1 MSKGPLGAPP
11 QVPAAHARFPIVHEC
26 PEMNRVGLEPAPVA
40 PAPVGP
46 AGERDITELAALCE
60 GVDAKGGTTTEA
72 VAAPQGLGADDVLY
86 LKNACGFSR
95 RVKVAVDNLHAN
107 GLKIRN
113 ASEDSDALGALR
125 ELSGAETAPCL
136 SVAGK
141 PIGEADVIVR
151 TLADRL
157 APIS

>member
-1 MSKGPLGAPP
+1 MSSSG
-11 QVPAAHARFPIVHEC
+11 IW
-26 PEMNRVGLEPAPVA
+26 N
-40 PAPVGP
+40 
-46 AGERDITELAALCE
+46 
-60 GVDAKGGTTTEA
+60 
-72 VAAPQGLGADDVLY
+72 

-95 RVKVAVDNLHAN
+95 RVKVAVDNLHASS
-107 GLKIRN
+107 LKIRN
-113 ASEDSDALGALR
+113 ASDDSDALGALR

-136 SVAGK
+136 SMAGK